1 MFCIAIIIMF
11 HKNVQSLIVE
21 VPVFFFFLYS
31 SGCSVTLLF
40 LLQLTLTQ
48 LIFFFMYKP
57 KVYFMFTVFLQ

>member
-11 HKNVQSLIVE
+11 HKNVQGLIVE

-48 LIFFFMYKP
+48 LIFFFYVQTISLFH
-57 KVYFMFTVFLQ
+57 VYCFLQ